1 MLRPKPPQGRLGR
14 SPEEVAQSAAKVRGT
29 SSKTPSFKNLSYEV
43 ANITLVFNMAE
54 PDAGQDGPSLA
65 ELAFAANAQEE
76 LDEAGAEAPSAS
88 EKKSSQCVSYIQFFL
103 AAIVCM

>member
-1 MLRPKPPQGRLGR
+1 VLRPKPPQGRLGR

-54 PDAGQDGPSLA
+54 PGQDGPSLA

-76 LDEAGAEAPSAS
+76 IDEAGAEAPSAS
-88 EKKSSQCVSYIQFFL
+88 EKKKSSQYVSYIQFFL
-103 AAIVCM
+103 GAIVCM